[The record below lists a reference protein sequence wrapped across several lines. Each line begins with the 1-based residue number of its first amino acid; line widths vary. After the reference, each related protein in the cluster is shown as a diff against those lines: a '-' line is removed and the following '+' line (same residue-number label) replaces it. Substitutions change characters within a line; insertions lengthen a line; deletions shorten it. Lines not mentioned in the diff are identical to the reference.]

1 MKTLKLLL
9 SVATLFFMFGFFN
22 ASFAA
27 KVVYVRKAPPTKK
40 VVVVKTKSP
49 YKNGIWVNGRWVWK
63 NNHYVW
69 TKGRWVKPRKGFV
82 WVNGHW
88 QKTPRGWVWRSGHW
102 KRIRR

>member
-1 MKTLKLLL
+1 MRTLKLFM
-9 SVATLFFMFGFFN
+9 SAAMLFFVFGFFN

-27 KVVYVRKAPPTKK
+27 KVVYIRKVPPVKK
-40 VVVVKTKSP
+40 VVIVKSKSP
-49 YKNGIWVNGRWVWK
+49 YKGGIWASGRWVWK

-88 QKTPRGWVWRSGHW
+88 QKNPRGWIWKPGHW
-102 KRIRR
+102 KRLR